1 MLRNNTDAHI
11 SSLGYLCVSI
21 KISIS
26 LGKTFLRISRI
37 RNIPL
42 TWILARVFVYLPPFI
57 SQILDFIYW
66 TVLILILIYCEW
78 RDTENH
84 GLERRSAGSF
94 PEQRPFV
101 IPIDSRQRSWW
112 CCWLQGWRI
121 RADLCVSLR
130 SDRDVK
136 LIILIIATTI
146 ITINIYIL
154 NNIISFINIITS
166 IIIIRWWGDL
176 RVWFRV
182 RRRVKRWVQMSCMP
196 CSYEEPCSDQEM
208 RPSLLPWMLVK
219 NLQVLLPFLRRF
231 SVILIG
237 MKYYLN
243 IYYSIPSAIVLSL
256 H

>member
-1 MLRNNTDAHI
+1 MCIRDSNDTDAHI
-11 SSLGYLCVSI
+11 SSLGYLCLSI

-42 TWILARVFVYLPPFI
+42 TWILARVFVCLPPFI

-66 TVLILILIYCEW
+66 TVLIFILIYFEW

-101 IPIDSRQRSWW
+101 IPIDSRQGVRGDGS
-112 CCWLQGWRI
+112 GPV
-121 RADLCVSLR
+121 CVFLP

-154 NNIISFINIITS
+154 INIISFINIIT
-166 IIIIRWWGDL
+166 IIIRWWGDL

>member
-1 MLRNNTDAHI
+1 MAWHR
-11 SSLGYLCVSI
+11 
-21 KISIS
+21 
-26 LGKTFLRISRI
+26 
-37 RNIPL
+37 
-42 TWILARVFVYLPPFI
+42 
-57 SQILDFIYW
+57 
-66 TVLILILIYCEW
+66 
-78 RDTENH
+78 NH

-101 IPIDSRQRSWW
+101 IPIDSRQGVR
-112 CCWLQGWRI
+112 GDRI
-121 RADLCVSLR
+121 RADLCVSLP
-130 SDRDVK
+130 SDCDVK

-154 NNIISFINIITS
+154 NNIIFINIITS

-182 RRRVKRWVQMSCMP
+182 RGRVKRWVQMSCMP
-196 CSYEEPCSDQEM
+196 RSYEEPCSDQEM

-237 MKYYLN
+237 MKYYLILPQLFDRERYIHYCSRDN
-243 IYYSIPSAIVLSL
+243 SYSRYPPSLMG
-256 H
+256 

>member
-1 MLRNNTDAHI
+1 MAWHWKPRSREDKRGLI
-11 SSLGYLCVSI
+11 SW
-21 KISIS
+21 
-26 LGKTFLRISRI
+26 TAAFLLYQS
-37 RNIPL
+37 
-42 TWILARVFVYLPPFI
+42 
-57 SQILDFIYW
+57 ILDKEDKESGV
-66 TVLILILIYCEW
+66 T
-78 RDTENH
+78 D
-84 GLERRSAGSF
+84 
-94 PEQRPFV
+94 
-101 IPIDSRQRSWW
+101 
-112 CCWLQGWRI
+112 QGWPV
-121 RADLCVSLR
+121 CVFLP

-154 NNIISFINIITS
+154 NKIIITS
-166 IIIIRWWGDL
+166 IIIIRWRGDL

>member
-1 MLRNNTDAHI
+1 MNRFFSPNLDKESGVTD
-11 SSLGYLCVSI
+11 
-21 KISIS
+21 
-26 LGKTFLRISRI
+26 
-37 RNIPL
+37 
-42 TWILARVFVYLPPFI
+42 
-57 SQILDFIYW
+57 
-66 TVLILILIYCEW
+66 
-78 RDTENH
+78 
-84 GLERRSAGSF
+84 
-94 PEQRPFV
+94 
-101 IPIDSRQRSWW
+101 
-112 CCWLQGWRI
+112 QGWSV
-121 RADLCVSLR
+121 LCVSLP

-136 LIILIIATTI
+136 LIILIIAITTI

-154 NNIISFINIITS
+154 NNIISFINIFGFTNIITS

-237 MKYYLN
+237 NVKR
-243 IYYSIPSAIVLSL
+243 A
-256 H
+256 